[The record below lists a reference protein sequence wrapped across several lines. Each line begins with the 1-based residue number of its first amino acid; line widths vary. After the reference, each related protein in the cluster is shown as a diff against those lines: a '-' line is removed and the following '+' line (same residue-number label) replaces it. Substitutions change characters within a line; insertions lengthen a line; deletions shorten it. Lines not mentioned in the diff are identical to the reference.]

1 MSCILNTLFTKIN
14 SRLIFIKVFN
24 KNNCNMSISS
34 NKHQCTNCGCVN
46 TDIPVTS
53 VHISEYKY
61 NCTNCG
67 FVNKVTKAMLIL
79 PRVRIEIHDKD
90 SLELARLALNIFAKG
105 LETRIPESKI
115 DMLSLR

>member
-1 MSCILNTLFTKIN
+1 MFIKIN

-24 KNNCNMSISS
+24 RNSSNMSISS

-53 VHISEYKY
+53 VHIPEYKY

-67 FVNKVTKAMLIL
+67 FVNKVTKAMLVL
-79 PRVRIEIHDKD
+79 PRIRIEIHDRD
-90 SLELARLALNIFAKG
+90 SLELARMALTIHAKG
-105 LETRIPESKI
+105 LETHIPESKL
-115 DMLSLR
+115 DMLYLR

>member
-1 MSCILNTLFTKIN
+1 MFIRIN

-24 KNNCNMSISS
+24 KNSSNMSISS

-61 NCTNCG
+61 NCTNCS

-79 PRVRIEIHDKD
+79 PRARIEIHDKD
-90 SLELARLALNIFAKG
+90 SLELARMALNIFSKG
-105 LETRIPESKI
+105 LETRIPETKL

>member
-1 MSCILNTLFTKIN
+1 
-14 SRLIFIKVFN
+14 
-24 KNNCNMSISS
+24 MSISS

-46 TDIPVTS
+46 IDIPVTS

-79 PRVRIEIHDKD
+79 PRVRIEIYDKD
-90 SLELARLALNIFAKG
+90 SLELARMALNIYAQG
-105 LETRIPESKI
+105 LETHITESKL

>member
-1 MSCILNTLFTKIN
+1 
-14 SRLIFIKVFN
+14 
-24 KNNCNMSISS
+24 MSISS

-46 TDIPVTS
+46 IDIPVTS

-79 PRVRIEIHDKD
+79 PRARIEIHDKD
-90 SLELARLALNIFAKG
+90 SLELARIALNIFAKG
-105 LETRIPESKI
+105 LEARTPESKL
-115 DMLSLR
+115 DMLSLG